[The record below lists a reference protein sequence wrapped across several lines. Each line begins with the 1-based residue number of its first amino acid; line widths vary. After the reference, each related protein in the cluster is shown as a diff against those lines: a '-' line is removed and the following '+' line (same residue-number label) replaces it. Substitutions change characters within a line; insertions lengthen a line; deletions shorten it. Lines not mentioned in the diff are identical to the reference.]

1 MTTTLRYP
9 LRKLFDN
16 DDWFSIEIYEHK
28 PGQFSAGGFATED
41 QGAQGPLLAQICLPM
56 PWNIPNN
63 SQSAG
68 WGDSSFDAL
77 SAAVADIASTGI
89 DEGMVEAGKNFLSK
103 GKNLLEEATKG
114 SNINTISGGLSLLAA
129 SAITGTDP
137 AAALSRF
144 TGVTFNNNVELA
156 FKGVSLRPANTFTF
170 NLTPRNKSESE
181 QIRQIIKILK
191 VNMSAS
197 RNSAR
202 SAGGIFLTV
211 PNVFKIKYMKGKS
224 EHPFLN
230 KFKVCALSDLTVDLS
245 PSGYATYDDA
255 TPVEMNLGLKFQELT
270 PIYRENYVED
280 KSTTISY

>member
-1 MTTTLRYP
+1 MTTTLKYP
-9 LRKLFDN
+9 LRKLFDD

-28 PGQFSAGGFATED
+28 PGQFSGEGFLVGD

-56 PWNIPNN
+56 PWNIPYNG
-63 SQSAG
+63 QSTS
-68 WGDSSFDAL
+68 WGDSSFGPL
-77 SAAVADIASTGI
+77 NIAVAEIAQQTI
-89 DEGMVEAGKNFLSK
+89 EGGVEAGGQSVMSNLSS
-103 GKNLLEEATKG
+103 LVTEAKKG
-114 SNINTISGGLSLLAA
+114 SNINAITTKLSTMAA
-129 SAITGTDP
+129 AAITGVEPET
-137 AAALSRF
+137 ALSRF
-144 TGVTFNNNVELA
+144 AGVTFNNNVELA
-156 FKGVSLRPANTFTF
+156 FKGVNVRPANDFSF

-181 QIRQIIKILK
+181 QVRQIIKILK
-191 VNMSAS
+191 ENMSAS

-230 KFKVCALSDLTVDLS
+230 KFKICALSALSVDLS
-245 PSGYATYDDA
+245 PNGYATYDDA

-270 PIYRENYVED
+270 PIYREDYVED